1 MDVRYGEDPR
11 YDGRRNQ
18 NLDREVEFKQKRE
31 LERKRQ
37 LQIRKQNEINLK
49 RNLSIDLDLNLKN
62 DFLELKLESG
72 EGVLSDV
79 GARCVFVATKTT
91 LPAPDGRRVKKSF
104 KGKRQIIKFRCTN
117 LEKKLLK
124 GKAKKSGLTLS
135 EYIRKIAF
143 EEKIVERLSDE
154 QIDIYKMLV
163 NYHNNFKSIGNM
175 YKKRDTNLT
184 EKVHQLADEIKLHL
198 KKFSK

>member
-11 YDGRRNQ
+11 YNKRRNQ
-18 NLDREVEFKQKRE
+18 NLDRKLELKQKRE

-49 RNLSIDLDLNLKN
+49 RNFTLDLDLNLEN

-72 EGVLSDV
+72 ESVLSDV

-104 KGKRQIIKFRCTN
+104 KGKSQIIKFRCTN
-117 LEKKLLK
+117 FEKKFLK
-124 GKAKKSGLTLS
+124 VKAKKCGLTLS
-135 EYIRKIAF
+135 EYIRKVAF
-143 EEKIVERLSDE
+143 EEKIIERLTDE

-175 YKKRDTNLT
+175 YKKRDSNLS
-184 EKVHQLADEIKLHL
+184 EKVHQLADEIRLHL
-198 KKFSK
+198 KKFRK